1 VYLIYDRE
9 QIVEVSQTGIKT
21 DYKFEVTNVYEHYC
35 EELPAWILKGL
46 PSEEHPEI
54 FDSIFSPALPYLN
67 KAVVMDSTLDATITK
82 HAYQTRWYY
91 ESDCVECDGKGKIAD
106 NSETADAGVYISC
119 VHCSG
124 TGKGIRFS
132 PLTDYKLKLP
142 ASNVTDA
149 PQVSAPGMGY
159 VAPDPTILNF
169 AKDKIA
175 NDIEKAFLFMNI
187 DVTLSESVDAQTATK
202 SKIDRDELFNFMLTF
217 SNVKFQQFERFVRC
231 IYSLRYNKPAFEA
244 PIHLTK
250 PIEFDLKTSSELSAE
265 IGEAKKNGMP
275 DFVQENLM
283 HQYNS
288 SRFYGNTNIEKRA
301 QIVSAIDSLSTY
313 TIQEIATLKAQGMIE
328 LWQVVLH
335 VNMSALIG
343 AQIAKNAKFLEQ
355 DVADISVIL
364 IAEAKA
370 LAAAMQPNSAA
381 NIVDSLGGGIA

>member
-1 VYLIYDRE
+1 
-9 QIVEVSQTGIKT
+9 
-21 DYKFEVTNVYEHYC
+21 
-35 EELPAWILKGL
+35 
-46 PSEEHPEI
+46 
-54 FDSIFSPALPYLN
+54 
-67 KAVVMDSTLDATITK
+67 
-82 HAYQTRWYY
+82 
-91 ESDCVECDGKGKIAD
+91 
-106 NSETADAGVYISC
+106 
-119 VHCSG
+119 
-124 TGKGIRFS
+124 
-132 PLTDYKLKLP
+132 
-142 ASNVTDA
+142 
-149 PQVSAPGMGY
+149 
-159 VAPDPTILNF
+159 
-169 AKDKIA
+169 
-175 NDIEKAFLFMNI
+175 MNI

-343 AQIAKNAKFLEQ
+343 AQIAKKADFLEQ
-355 DVADISVIL
+355 EVADISVTL

-381 NIVDSLGGGIA
+381 NILNGVV